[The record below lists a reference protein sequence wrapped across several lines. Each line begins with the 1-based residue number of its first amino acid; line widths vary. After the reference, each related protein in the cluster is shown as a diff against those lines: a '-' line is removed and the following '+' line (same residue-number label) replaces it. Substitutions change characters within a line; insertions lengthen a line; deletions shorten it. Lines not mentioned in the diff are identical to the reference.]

1 MSKAANVSVRI
12 EEDVKNQAEGILKE
26 LGIPISNAI
35 NLFYRQIIIQQGLPL
50 TLKIVPPVDVATMPV
65 EQLEDELGRTFD
77 AVQAGKV
84 KTASEAFCDINKRCG
99 I

>member
-12 EEDVKNQAEGILKE
+12 EEDVKTQAEQILKE

-50 TLKIVPPVDVATMPV
+50 TLKIVPPVDVSTMPV
-65 EQLEDELGRTFD
+65 DDLEKELQRTYD
-77 AVQAGKV
+77 AVRAGKAKPV
-84 KTASEAFCDINKRCG
+84 ADAFADINKRCG
-99 I
+99 L

>member
-12 EEDVKNQAEGILKE
+12 EEDVKTQAEQILKE

-50 TLKIVPPVDVATMPV
+50 TLRLVPPVDIATMP
-65 EQLEDELGRTFD
+65 EEELDNQMQRTYD

-84 KTASEAFCDINKRCG
+84 KSAEAAFAEINKKCG